1 MKRRQ
6 ERTQLTEA
14 HKKKIYLFA
23 IIVALIFIAAVGYLV
38 GKPMVEFVREPERFR
53 AWVDSSGFVSRVIFV
68 GMVIFQLIIALIP
81 GEPLEMGAGYAFG
94 AWEGT
99 ILCIIGC
106 VIGSALVFLFV
117 RRFGV
122 KLVEVFFPRE
132 KIRSLRFLQDSRR
145 LNLLTFIVFFI
156 PGTPKDLL
164 SYFIGLTDMKLGT
177 WLLITAV
184 ARIPSIVTSTVTGD
198 ALGLKDYQFALIAFG
213 VTLALSLAGIL
224 VYRRLSARRH
234 PTAKE
239 GSYAQRHTDRP
250 TDRNAA
256 HPQNRRTRGCGGRVS
271 RTVRQL
277 QGQDR
282 PFPLEYIESG
292 R

>member
-23 IIVALIFIAAVGYLV
+23 IVVALLFIAAVGYLV

-68 GMVIFQLIIALIP
+68 GMVVFQLIIALIP

-94 AWEGT
+94 AVEGT

-177 WLLITAV
+177 WLFITAV

-213 VTLALSLAGIL
+213 VTLALSLLGIL

-234 PTAKE
+234 PN
-239 GSYAQRHTDRP
+239 G
-250 TDRNAA
+250 
-256 HPQNRRTRGCGGRVS
+256 
-271 RTVRQL
+271 
-277 QGQDR
+277 
-282 PFPLEYIESG
+282 
-292 R
+292 

>member
-23 IIVALIFIAAVGYLV
+23 IVVALLFIAAVGYLV

-68 GMVIFQLIIALIP
+68 GMVVFQLIIALIP

-94 AWEGT
+94 AVEGT

-177 WLLITAV
+177 WLCITAV

-234 PTAKE
+234 PN
-239 GSYAQRHTDRP
+239 G
-250 TDRNAA
+250 
-256 HPQNRRTRGCGGRVS
+256 
-271 RTVRQL
+271 
-277 QGQDR
+277 
-282 PFPLEYIESG
+282 
-292 R
+292 

>member
-23 IIVALIFIAAVGYLV
+23 IIVALIFIGAVGYLV

-68 GMVIFQLIIALIP
+68 GMVVFQLIIALIP

-94 AWEGT
+94 AVEGT

-177 WLLITAV
+177 WLFITAV

-213 VTLALSLAGIL
+213 VTLALSLLGIL

-234 PTAKE
+234 PN
-239 GSYAQRHTDRP
+239 G
-250 TDRNAA
+250 
-256 HPQNRRTRGCGGRVS
+256 
-271 RTVRQL
+271 
-277 QGQDR
+277 
-282 PFPLEYIESG
+282 
-292 R
+292 

>member
-1 MKRRQ
+1 MKRKR
-6 ERTQLTEA
+6 ERAQLTEA

-23 IIVALIFIAAVGYLV
+23 IIVALIFIGAVGYLV

-68 GMVIFQLIIALIP
+68 GMVVFQLIIALIP

-94 AWEGT
+94 AVEGT

-198 ALGLKDYQFALIAFG
+198 ALGLKNYQFAIIAFG
-213 VTLALSLAGIL
+213 VTLALSLLGIL

-234 PTAKE
+234 PN
-239 GSYAQRHTDRP
+239 G
-250 TDRNAA
+250 
-256 HPQNRRTRGCGGRVS
+256 
-271 RTVRQL
+271 
-277 QGQDR
+277 
-282 PFPLEYIESG
+282 
-292 R
+292 

>member
-1 MKRRQ
+1 MKRRR
-6 ERTQLTEA
+6 ERAQLTEA
-14 HKKKIYLFA
+14 HKKKIYLAA
-23 IIVALIFIAAVGYLV
+23 IIVALIFIGAVDYLV

-68 GMVIFQLIIALIP
+68 GMVVFQLIIALIP

-94 AWEGT
+94 AVEGT

-145 LNLLTFIVFFI
+145 LDLLTFIVFFI

-177 WLLITAV
+177 WLFITAV

-234 PTAKE
+234 PN
-239 GSYAQRHTDRP
+239 G
-250 TDRNAA
+250 
-256 HPQNRRTRGCGGRVS
+256 
-271 RTVRQL
+271 
-277 QGQDR
+277 
-282 PFPLEYIESG
+282 
-292 R
+292 

>member
-53 AWVDSSGFVSRVIFV
+53 AWVDSSGFASRVIFV
-68 GMVIFQLIIALIP
+68 GMVVFQLIIALIP

-94 AWEGT
+94 ALEGT

-177 WLLITAV
+177 WLCITAV

-234 PTAKE
+234 PN
-239 GSYAQRHTDRP
+239 G
-250 TDRNAA
+250 
-256 HPQNRRTRGCGGRVS
+256 
-271 RTVRQL
+271 
-277 QGQDR
+277 
-282 PFPLEYIESG
+282 
-292 R
+292 

>member
-1 MKRRQ
+1 MKRRR
-6 ERTQLTEA
+6 ERAQLTEA

-23 IIVALIFIAAVGYLV
+23 IIVALIFIGAVGYLV

-68 GMVIFQLIIALIP
+68 GMVVFQLIIALIP

-94 AWEGT
+94 AVEGT

-145 LNLLTFIVFFI
+145 LDLLTFIVFFI

-177 WLLITAV
+177 WLFITAV

-213 VTLALSLAGIL
+213 VTLALSLVGIL

-234 PTAKE
+234 PN
-239 GSYAQRHTDRP
+239 G
-250 TDRNAA
+250 
-256 HPQNRRTRGCGGRVS
+256 
-271 RTVRQL
+271 
-277 QGQDR
+277 
-282 PFPLEYIESG
+282 
-292 R
+292 

>member
-14 HKKKIYLFA
+14 HKKKMYLFA

-38 GKPMVEFVREPERFR
+38 GKPMIEFVREPERFR

-145 LNLLTFIVFFI
+145 LDLLTFIVFFI

-177 WLLITAV
+177 WLCITAV

-234 PTAKE
+234 PN
-239 GSYAQRHTDRP
+239 G
-250 TDRNAA
+250 
-256 HPQNRRTRGCGGRVS
+256 
-271 RTVRQL
+271 
-277 QGQDR
+277 
-282 PFPLEYIESG
+282 
-292 R
+292 

>member
-1 MKRRQ
+1 MKRIQ

-68 GMVIFQLIIALIP
+68 GMVVFQLIIALIP

-94 AWEGT
+94 AVEGT

-145 LNLLTFIVFFI
+145 LDLLTFIVFFI

-234 PTAKE
+234 PN
-239 GSYAQRHTDRP
+239 G
-250 TDRNAA
+250 
-256 HPQNRRTRGCGGRVS
+256 
-271 RTVRQL
+271 
-277 QGQDR
+277 
-282 PFPLEYIESG
+282 
-292 R
+292 

>member
-1 MKRRQ
+1 MKRRR
-6 ERTQLTEA
+6 ERMQLTEA

-38 GKPMVEFVREPERFR
+38 GKPMIEFVREPERFR

-177 WLLITAV
+177 WLFITAV

-234 PTAKE
+234 PN
-239 GSYAQRHTDRP
+239 G
-250 TDRNAA
+250 
-256 HPQNRRTRGCGGRVS
+256 
-271 RTVRQL
+271 
-277 QGQDR
+277 
-282 PFPLEYIESG
+282 
-292 R
+292 

>member
-1 MKRRQ
+1 MKRRR
-6 ERTQLTEA
+6 ERMQLTEA

-23 IIVALIFIAAVGYLV
+23 IVVALLFIAAVGYLV
-38 GKPMVEFVREPERFR
+38 GKPMIEFVREPERFR

-68 GMVIFQLIIALIP
+68 GMVVFQLVIALIP

-94 AWEGT
+94 ALEGT
-99 ILCIIGC
+99 LLCIIGC

-213 VTLALSLAGIL
+213 VTLALSLLGIL

-234 PTAKE
+234 PN
-239 GSYAQRHTDRP
+239 G
-250 TDRNAA
+250 
-256 HPQNRRTRGCGGRVS
+256 
-271 RTVRQL
+271 
-277 QGQDR
+277 
-282 PFPLEYIESG
+282 
-292 R
+292 

>member
-6 ERTQLTEA
+6 ERAQLTEA

-23 IIVALIFIAAVGYLV
+23 IVVALIFIGAVGYLV
-38 GKPMVEFVREPERFR
+38 GKPMIEFVREPERFR
-53 AWVDSSGFVSRVIFV
+53 AWVDSSGFVSRVVFV
-68 GMVIFQLIIALIP
+68 GMVVFQLIIALIP

-94 AWEGT
+94 AVEGT

-145 LNLLTFIVFFI
+145 LDLLTFIVFFI

-177 WLLITAV
+177 WLFITAV

-234 PTAKE
+234 PN
-239 GSYAQRHTDRP
+239 G
-250 TDRNAA
+250 
-256 HPQNRRTRGCGGRVS
+256 
-271 RTVRQL
+271 
-277 QGQDR
+277 
-282 PFPLEYIESG
+282 
-292 R
+292 

>member
-1 MKRRQ
+1 MKRRR
-6 ERTQLTEA
+6 ERAQLTEA

-38 GKPMVEFVREPERFR
+38 GKPMIEFVREPERFR

-68 GMVIFQLIIALIP
+68 GMVVFQLVIALIP

-213 VTLALSLAGIL
+213 VTLALSLLGIL

-234 PTAKE
+234 PN
-239 GSYAQRHTDRP
+239 G
-250 TDRNAA
+250 
-256 HPQNRRTRGCGGRVS
+256 
-271 RTVRQL
+271 
-277 QGQDR
+277 
-282 PFPLEYIESG
+282 
-292 R
+292 

>member
-1 MKRRQ
+1 MKRRR
-6 ERTQLTEA
+6 ERAQLTEA

-38 GKPMVEFVREPERFR
+38 GKPMIEFVREPERFR

-68 GMVIFQLIIALIP
+68 GMVVFQLIIALIP

-234 PTAKE
+234 PN
-239 GSYAQRHTDRP
+239 G
-250 TDRNAA
+250 
-256 HPQNRRTRGCGGRVS
+256 
-271 RTVRQL
+271 
-277 QGQDR
+277 
-282 PFPLEYIESG
+282 
-292 R
+292 

>member
-1 MKRRQ
+1 MKRKR
-6 ERTQLTEA
+6 ERAQLTEA

-23 IIVALIFIAAVGYLV
+23 IVVALLFIAAVGYLV

-53 AWVDSSGFVSRVIFV
+53 AWVDSSGFMSRVIFV
-68 GMVIFQLIIALIP
+68 GMVVFQLVIALIP

-94 AWEGT
+94 AVEGT

-177 WLLITAV
+177 WLFITAV

-213 VTLALSLAGIL
+213 VTLALSLVGIL

-234 PTAKE
+234 PN
-239 GSYAQRHTDRP
+239 G
-250 TDRNAA
+250 
-256 HPQNRRTRGCGGRVS
+256 
-271 RTVRQL
+271 
-277 QGQDR
+277 
-282 PFPLEYIESG
+282 
-292 R
+292 

>member
-23 IIVALIFIAAVGYLV
+23 IVVALIFIAAVGYLV

-68 GMVIFQLIIALIP
+68 GMVVFQLIIALIP

-94 AWEGT
+94 AVEGT

-234 PTAKE
+234 PN
-239 GSYAQRHTDRP
+239 G
-250 TDRNAA
+250 
-256 HPQNRRTRGCGGRVS
+256 
-271 RTVRQL
+271 
-277 QGQDR
+277 
-282 PFPLEYIESG
+282 
-292 R
+292 

>member
-6 ERTQLTEA
+6 ERAQLTEA

-23 IIVALIFIAAVGYLV
+23 IVVALIFIAAVGYLV

-68 GMVIFQLIIALIP
+68 GMVVFQLIIALIP

-94 AWEGT
+94 AVEGT

-177 WLLITAV
+177 WLCITAV

-213 VTLALSLAGIL
+213 VTLALSLLGIL

-234 PTAKE
+234 PN
-239 GSYAQRHTDRP
+239 G
-250 TDRNAA
+250 
-256 HPQNRRTRGCGGRVS
+256 
-271 RTVRQL
+271 
-277 QGQDR
+277 
-282 PFPLEYIESG
+282 
-292 R
+292 

>member
-23 IIVALIFIAAVGYLV
+23 IIVALIFIGAVGYLV

-68 GMVIFQLIIALIP
+68 GMVVFQLIIALIP

-94 AWEGT
+94 AVEGT

-234 PTAKE
+234 PN
-239 GSYAQRHTDRP
+239 G
-250 TDRNAA
+250 
-256 HPQNRRTRGCGGRVS
+256 
-271 RTVRQL
+271 
-277 QGQDR
+277 
-282 PFPLEYIESG
+282 
-292 R
+292 

>member
-38 GKPMVEFVREPERFR
+38 GKPMIEFVREPERFR

-177 WLLITAV
+177 WLFITAV

-234 PTAKE
+234 PN
-239 GSYAQRHTDRP
+239 G
-250 TDRNAA
+250 
-256 HPQNRRTRGCGGRVS
+256 
-271 RTVRQL
+271 
-277 QGQDR
+277 
-282 PFPLEYIESG
+282 
-292 R
+292 

>member
-1 MKRRQ
+1 MKRRR
-6 ERTQLTEA
+6 ERMQLTEA

-68 GMVIFQLIIALIP
+68 GMVVFQLIIALIP

-177 WLLITAV
+177 WLFITAV

-234 PTAKE
+234 PN
-239 GSYAQRHTDRP
+239 G
-250 TDRNAA
+250 
-256 HPQNRRTRGCGGRVS
+256 
-271 RTVRQL
+271 
-277 QGQDR
+277 
-282 PFPLEYIESG
+282 
-292 R
+292 

>member
-94 AWEGT
+94 AVEGT

-234 PTAKE
+234 PN
-239 GSYAQRHTDRP
+239 G
-250 TDRNAA
+250 
-256 HPQNRRTRGCGGRVS
+256 
-271 RTVRQL
+271 
-277 QGQDR
+277 
-282 PFPLEYIESG
+282 
-292 R
+292 

>member
-23 IIVALIFIAAVGYLV
+23 ITVALIFIGAVGYLV

-53 AWVDSSGFVSRVIFV
+53 AWVDSSGFVSRVVFV
-68 GMVIFQLIIALIP
+68 GMVVFQLIIALIP

-177 WLLITAV
+177 WLCITAV

-234 PTAKE
+234 PN
-239 GSYAQRHTDRP
+239 G
-250 TDRNAA
+250 
-256 HPQNRRTRGCGGRVS
+256 
-271 RTVRQL
+271 
-277 QGQDR
+277 
-282 PFPLEYIESG
+282 
-292 R
+292 

>member
-68 GMVIFQLIIALIP
+68 GMVVFQLIIALIP

-94 AWEGT
+94 AVEGT

-145 LNLLTFIVFFI
+145 LDLLTFIVFFI

-177 WLLITAV
+177 WLFITAV

-213 VTLALSLAGIL
+213 VTLALSLVGIL

-234 PTAKE
+234 PN
-239 GSYAQRHTDRP
+239 G
-250 TDRNAA
+250 
-256 HPQNRRTRGCGGRVS
+256 
-271 RTVRQL
+271 
-277 QGQDR
+277 
-282 PFPLEYIESG
+282 
-292 R
+292 

>member
-1 MKRRQ
+1 MRLKHAVTSQ
-6 ERTQLTEA
+6 ERRRR
-14 HKKKIYLFA
+14 
-23 IIVALIFIAAVGYLV
+23 VIAAIGLAAFGLAMAAACLLA
-38 GKPMVEFVREPERFR
+38 GKPMLDLLSNPERFR
-53 AWVDSSGFVSRVIFV
+53 AWVEERGLWGRAAFV
-68 GMVIFQLIIALIP
+68 GMMAVQIIAAMIP

-94 AWEGT
+94 ALEGT

-234 PTAKE
+234 PN
-239 GSYAQRHTDRP
+239 G
-250 TDRNAA
+250 
-256 HPQNRRTRGCGGRVS
+256 
-271 RTVRQL
+271 
-277 QGQDR
+277 
-282 PFPLEYIESG
+282 
-292 R
+292 

>member
-1 MKRRQ
+1 MKRIQ

-53 AWVDSSGFVSRVIFV
+53 AWVDSSGFVSRVIL

-177 WLLITAV
+177 WLFITAV

-234 PTAKE
+234 PN
-239 GSYAQRHTDRP
+239 G
-250 TDRNAA
+250 
-256 HPQNRRTRGCGGRVS
+256 
-271 RTVRQL
+271 
-277 QGQDR
+277 
-282 PFPLEYIESG
+282 
-292 R
+292 

>member
-6 ERTQLTEA
+6 ERAQLTEA

-23 IIVALIFIAAVGYLV
+23 IIVALIFIGAVGYLV

-68 GMVIFQLIIALIP
+68 GMVVFQLIIALIP

-94 AWEGT
+94 AVEGT

-177 WLLITAV
+177 WLCITAV

-234 PTAKE
+234 PN
-239 GSYAQRHTDRP
+239 G
-250 TDRNAA
+250 
-256 HPQNRRTRGCGGRVS
+256 
-271 RTVRQL
+271 
-277 QGQDR
+277 
-282 PFPLEYIESG
+282 
-292 R
+292 

>member
-1 MKRRQ
+1 MKRKR
-6 ERTQLTEA
+6 ERAQLTEA

-23 IIVALIFIAAVGYLV
+23 IVVALLFIAAVGYLV

-68 GMVIFQLIIALIP
+68 GMVVFQLVIALIP

-94 AWEGT
+94 AVEGT

-177 WLLITAV
+177 WLFITAV

-213 VTLALSLAGIL
+213 ATLALSLVGIL

-234 PTAKE
+234 PN
-239 GSYAQRHTDRP
+239 G
-250 TDRNAA
+250 
-256 HPQNRRTRGCGGRVS
+256 
-271 RTVRQL
+271 
-277 QGQDR
+277 
-282 PFPLEYIESG
+282 
-292 R
+292 

>member
-1 MKRRQ
+1 MRWKQNDSSPAGGNRR
-6 ERTQLTEA
+6 RRL
-14 HKKKIYLFA
+14 
-23 IIVALIFIAAVGYLV
+23 IAAAGLTAFVLAMAAICLMA
-38 GKPMVEFVREPERFR
+38 GKPMLTLLSDPDRFR
-53 AWVDSSGFVSRVIFV
+53 DWVDERGLWGRAAFV
-68 GMVIFQLIIALIP
+68 GMMSLQIIAAMIP

-94 AWEGT
+94 AVEGT
-99 ILCIIGC
+99 ILCIVGC

-177 WLLITAV
+177 WLCITAV

-234 PTAKE
+234 PN
-239 GSYAQRHTDRP
+239 G
-250 TDRNAA
+250 
-256 HPQNRRTRGCGGRVS
+256 
-271 RTVRQL
+271 
-277 QGQDR
+277 
-282 PFPLEYIESG
+282 
-292 R
+292 

>member
-1 MKRRQ
+1 MKRRR
-6 ERTQLTEA
+6 ERMQLTEA

-38 GKPMVEFVREPERFR
+38 GKPMIEFVREPERFR
-53 AWVDSSGFVSRVIFV
+53 AWVDSSGFISRVIFV

-177 WLLITAV
+177 WLCITAV

-234 PTAKE
+234 PN
-239 GSYAQRHTDRP
+239 G
-250 TDRNAA
+250 
-256 HPQNRRTRGCGGRVS
+256 
-271 RTVRQL
+271 
-277 QGQDR
+277 
-282 PFPLEYIESG
+282 
-292 R
+292 

>member
-1 MKRRQ
+1 MSKERQ
-6 ERTQLTEA
+6 RPEITEA
-14 HKKKIYLFA
+14 HKKKIYLIA
-23 IIVALIFIAAVGYLV
+23 IIVALVFVGVVGYLV
-38 GKPMVEFVREPERFR
+38 GKPMIEFVREPERFR
-53 AWVDSSGFVSRVIFV
+53 AWVDSSGLWGRVAFV
-68 GMVIFQLIIALIP
+68 GMVVFQLIIAIIP

-94 AWEGT
+94 AVEGT
-99 ILCIIGC
+99 LLCILGC

-122 KLVEVFFPRE
+122 KLVEVFFSRE

-177 WLLITAV
+177 WLLITGV

-198 ALGLKDYQFALIAFG
+198 ALGLQNYQFALIAFG
-213 VTLALSLAGIL
+213 ATLLLSLVGIL

-234 PTAKE
+234 
-239 GSYAQRHTDRP
+239 H
-250 TDRNAA
+250 NA
-256 HPQNRRTRGCGGRVS
+256 
-271 RTVRQL
+271 
-277 QGQDR
+277 
-282 PFPLEYIESG
+282 
-292 R
+292 

>member
-38 GKPMVEFVREPERFR
+38 GKPMIEFVREPERFR

-68 GMVIFQLIIALIP
+68 GMVVFQLIIALIP

-94 AWEGT
+94 AVEGT

-132 KIRSLRFLQDSRR
+132 KIRSLRFLQMCIRDSCRAFWTSPPTSSSPASRISRACACERR
-145 LNLLTFIVFFI
+145 AKKPTKLSTFCSLTSLLKYAIIQDVVRH
-156 PGTPKDLL
+156 LC
-164 SYFIGLTDMKLGT
+164 
-177 WLLITAV
+177 
-184 ARIPSIVTSTVTGD
+184 
-198 ALGLKDYQFALIAFG
+198 LKHKMLRFL
-213 VTLALSLAGIL
+213 
-224 VYRRLSARRH
+224 
-234 PTAKE
+234 
-239 GSYAQRHTDRP
+239 
-250 TDRNAA
+250 
-256 HPQNRRTRGCGGRVS
+256 RVS
-271 RTVRQL
+271 R
-277 QGQDR
+277 
-282 PFPLEYIESG
+282 
-292 R
+292 

>member
-1 MKRRQ
+1 MKRKR
-6 ERTQLTEA
+6 ERAQLTEA

-23 IIVALIFIAAVGYLV
+23 IVVALLFIAAVGYLV

-53 AWVDSSGFVSRVIFV
+53 AWVDSSGFMSRVIFV
-68 GMVIFQLIIALIP
+68 GMVVFQLVIALIP

-94 AWEGT
+94 ALEGT
-99 ILCIIGC
+99 LLCIIGC

-177 WLLITAV
+177 WLFITAV

-234 PTAKE
+234 PN
-239 GSYAQRHTDRP
+239 G
-250 TDRNAA
+250 
-256 HPQNRRTRGCGGRVS
+256 
-271 RTVRQL
+271 
-277 QGQDR
+277 
-282 PFPLEYIESG
+282 
-292 R
+292 

>member
-23 IIVALIFIAAVGYLV
+23 IIVALIFIGAVGYLV

-68 GMVIFQLIIALIP
+68 GMVVFQLIIALIP

-94 AWEGT
+94 AVEGT

-177 WLLITAV
+177 WLCITAV

-234 PTAKE
+234 PN
-239 GSYAQRHTDRP
+239 G
-250 TDRNAA
+250 
-256 HPQNRRTRGCGGRVS
+256 
-271 RTVRQL
+271 
-277 QGQDR
+277 
-282 PFPLEYIESG
+282 
-292 R
+292 

>member
-38 GKPMVEFVREPERFR
+38 GTPMIEFVRAPERFR

-68 GMVIFQLIIALIP
+68 GMVVFQLIIALIP

-94 AWEGT
+94 AVEGT

-177 WLLITAV
+177 WLCITAV

-234 PTAKE
+234 PN
-239 GSYAQRHTDRP
+239 G
-250 TDRNAA
+250 
-256 HPQNRRTRGCGGRVS
+256 
-271 RTVRQL
+271 
-277 QGQDR
+277 
-282 PFPLEYIESG
+282 
-292 R
+292 

>member
-23 IIVALIFIAAVGYLV
+23 IIVALIFIGAVGYLV

-68 GMVIFQLIIALIP
+68 GMVVFQLIIALIP

-94 AWEGT
+94 AVEGT

-132 KIRSLRFLQDSRR
+132 KIRSMRFLQDSRR

-177 WLLITAV
+177 WLCITAV

-213 VTLALSLAGIL
+213 VTLALSLLGIL

-234 PTAKE
+234 PN
-239 GSYAQRHTDRP
+239 G
-250 TDRNAA
+250 
-256 HPQNRRTRGCGGRVS
+256 
-271 RTVRQL
+271 
-277 QGQDR
+277 
-282 PFPLEYIESG
+282 
-292 R
+292 

>member
-1 MKRRQ
+1 MSKERQ
-6 ERTQLTEA
+6 RPEITEA
-14 HKKKIYLFA
+14 HKKKIYLIA
-23 IIVALIFIAAVGYLV
+23 IIVALVFVGVVGYLV
-38 GKPMVEFVREPERFR
+38 GKPMIEFVREPERFR
-53 AWVDSSGFVSRVIFV
+53 AWVDSSGLWGRVAFV
-68 GMVIFQLIIALIP
+68 GMVVFQLIIAIIP

-94 AWEGT
+94 AVEGT
-99 ILCIIGC
+99 LLCILGC

-122 KLVEVFFPRE
+122 KLVEVFFSRE

-177 WLLITAV
+177 WLCITAV

-234 PTAKE
+234 PN
-239 GSYAQRHTDRP
+239 G
-250 TDRNAA
+250 
-256 HPQNRRTRGCGGRVS
+256 
-271 RTVRQL
+271 
-277 QGQDR
+277 
-282 PFPLEYIESG
+282 
-292 R
+292 

>member
-6 ERTQLTEA
+6 ERAQLTEA

-23 IIVALIFIAAVGYLV
+23 IVVALIFIGAVGYLV

-53 AWVDSSGFVSRVIFV
+53 AWVDSSGFISRVIFV
-68 GMVIFQLIIALIP
+68 GMVVFQLIIALIP

-94 AWEGT
+94 AVEGT

-177 WLLITAV
+177 WLCITAV

-213 VTLALSLAGIL
+213 VTLALSLLGIL

-234 PTAKE
+234 PN
-239 GSYAQRHTDRP
+239 G
-250 TDRNAA
+250 
-256 HPQNRRTRGCGGRVS
+256 
-271 RTVRQL
+271 
-277 QGQDR
+277 
-282 PFPLEYIESG
+282 
-292 R
+292 